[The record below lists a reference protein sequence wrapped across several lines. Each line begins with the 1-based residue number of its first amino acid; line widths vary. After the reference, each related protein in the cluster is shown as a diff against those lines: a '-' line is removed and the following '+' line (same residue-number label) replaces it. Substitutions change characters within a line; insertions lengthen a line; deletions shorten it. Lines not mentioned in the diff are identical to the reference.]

1 MEKTIANF
9 VMETISLVCGLFVI
23 SVIFVVM

>member
-1 MEKTIANF
+1 MEKSVFNF
-9 VMETISLVCGLFVI
+9 VMETITLVCGLFVI